1 MSIQG
6 MKQKLLLTIIG
17 FMLIVG
23 LGCQASQSQVTQTR
37 TVPQG
42 RYLLALSDV
51 DMVATAYEDG
61 DLGAA
66 VPNTQDTLAIA
77 KLPFG
82 NNVKPNATITASN
95 SVFSPPAVMDVTPN
109 GQLAMV
115 IETWQPRSPPAKK
128 LSDLAQGNKLRAF
141 DLTNPDQPRLVSEV
155 EISRQSQTI
164 QANSSGDLA
173 VISGFDIANGL
184 TFVPIRNNR
193 LGTPQTF
200 PFPGLTS
207 RQDLPLDGAIFVQW
221 HPSGRYVAVNFND
234 RSQVVFYEVLR
245 APNGTVLGLRQW
257 GNIVQ
262 VNKYPMSGSFTP
274 DGRYYITSD
283 LQWGTDVPGFHNV
296 NQGLLTT
303 IRVAATDAPVDKA
316 QHFTVAVV
324 EGGLASESIAISPDG
339 QFLVTSSMR
348 NTGKLKSDPIYNP
361 EASLGLYQINSETG
375 VLNKMGEW
383 MFKATLPQGLAFDAS
398 GSFVFVGVNA
408 YDDNN
413 PLQGGVEVWQL
424 RREEKASLER
434 MNTIIRLPRGVHT
447 LSLIR

>member
-1 MSIQG
+1 MSIRG
-6 MKQKLLLTIIG
+6 VKQKLLLTLIG

-23 LGCQASQSQVTQTR
+23 LGCQASQSQVAQTR
-37 TVPQG
+37 AMPQG

-61 DLGAA
+61 NLGAA
-66 VPNTQDTLAIA
+66 VPNAQDTLAIA

-82 NNVKPNATITASN
+82 NNVKPDATITASN
-95 SVFSPPAVMDVTPN
+95 SVNSPPAVMDVTPN

-115 IETWQPRSPPAKK
+115 LETWQPRSPQATK

-141 DLTNPDQPRLVSEV
+141 NLSNPGQPRLVSEV
-155 EISRQSQTI
+155 EIPRQSQAI
-164 QANSSGDLA
+164 QANPSGDLA
-173 VISGFDIANGL
+173 VITGFDLANGL

-193 LGTPQTF
+193 LGSPQTF
-200 PFPGLTS
+200 PFPGLTP
-207 RQDLPLDGAIFVQW
+207 RPDLPLDGAIFVQW
-221 HPSGRYVAVNFND
+221 HPSGRYVAVNFNV

-245 APNGTVLGLRQW
+245 AANGTVSGLKQW
-257 GNIVQ
+257 GNIVR
-262 VNKYPMSGSFTP
+262 VNKFPMSGRFTP
-274 DGRYYITSD
+274 DGRHYITSD
-283 LQWGTDVPGFHNV
+283 LQWGPDVPGFFNV

-303 IRVAATDAPVDKA
+303 IRVAATDVPADKV

-324 EGGLASESIAISPDG
+324 EGGLGSESIAISPDG
-339 QFLVTSSMR
+339 KFLVTSSMR

-361 EASLGLYQINSETG
+361 EASLGLYQINPETG
-375 VLNKMGEW
+375 VLDKMGEW
-383 MFKATLPQGLAFDAS
+383 MFKATLPQGLTFDAS
-398 GSFVFVGVNA
+398 SNFVFVGVNA

-413 PLQGGVEVWQL
+413 PMQGGVEVWQL

-434 MNTIIRLPRGVHT
+434 MNTTIRLPRGVHT